1 MSQVSRQ
8 HAAKRTQKKGDALKR
23 IFLHIGQPKT
33 ATTTIQNFLSIN
45 QAKLI
50 KHGWLY
56 PNAGRQY
63 AAHHL
68 LGNFFRAA
76 PIHWIGQADPAQVM
90 ADLKREID
98 ESNCDNIILSTESL
112 YFAENPDQ
120 FAAYLKDFDVSV
132 VVFLRRQD
140 EWIESAYQEN
150 LKNGETRLGPEGYLA
165 ALSNSLAY
173 ADRIATWAA
182 AFGKRKILV
191 HGFEATAEKLP
202 VEQVFMNLIGAPF
215 VPDLVLPPTQNE
227 RLNRDC
233 TTFLIMFAASPRVDL
248 KHQMIKDI
256 LVKYSQA
263 NPDTASLRNV
273 YPPQRRHEIVESR
286 NEGNAIVARDYLGRT
301 DGRLFLKPL
310 PVPDD
315 PWEAY
320 PGLRVQ
326 KSVAIAEFLASEMY
340 KLMTLK

>member
-1 MSQVSRQ
+1 M
-8 HAAKRTQKKGDALKR
+8 KR

-63 AAHHL
+63 DGHHL

-90 ADLKREID
+90 ANLKREID
-98 ESNCDNIILSTESL
+98 ETNCDNIILSTESL

-173 ADRIATWAA
+173 AVIIDSWAV
-182 AFGKRKILV
+182 AFGKRNIKI
-191 HGFEATAEKLP
+191 HIFDSADKRSPIEKI
-202 VEQVFMNLIGAPF
+202 FMHLAGAPF
-215 VPDLVLPPTQNE
+215 TNDMKIPTAENE

-233 TTFLIMFAASPRVDL
+233 VEFLSMFSEDLRVGR
-248 KHQMIKDI
+248 KYEIIKRGLI
-256 LVKYSQA
+256 NYSGQ
-263 NPDTASLRNV
+263 NPDSVEFRNI
-273 YPPQRRHEIVESR
+273 YPPKIRQQIVE
-286 NEGNAIVARDYLGRT
+286 NYAKTNAYVAQTYLGREDGKLFTSAAPT
-301 DGRLFLKPL
+301 DIDAWRF
-310 PVPDD
+310 
-315 PWEAY
+315 Y
-320 PGLRVQ
+320 PGLSAQ
-326 KSVAIAEFLASEMY
+326 GAVAIAEFLMNYMFNLVLSKM
-340 KLMTLK
+340 